1 MDGQSATADTTG
13 AQPLL
18 SRLLAR
24 GGRSDVQRAI
34 AELLAG
40 RPVLLTDTG
49 HIERLAFPVDG
60 LTPAMLA
67 ELRSLVAGEPADGLR
82 LVVSGTR
89 AASLG
94 CPGVASGA
102 LPLPKSVDHAQLMAL
117 ASASAVEQG
126 ILQSADLQTG
136 PVHGDRA
143 DEAAVELAK
152 LAHLLPAMLAIAAHA
167 LTQQVHFTDR
177 VLRVAAAD
185 VLAFRAGHAPSLR
198 RVSSARVPLRDAAHC
213 ELVAFRDDLGDV
225 WSLIRIGEPDL
236 SATVPV
242 RLHSA
247 CLTGDV
253 FASLRCDCGDQL
265 AMAIAS
271 IEALGGGILL
281 YLNQEGCGIG
291 LANKMRAYRLQ
302 DQGLD
307 TIDANTT
314 LGFERDERRY
324 DTAARMLAMMGVQRV
339 ALLTNNPS
347 KVGGLQ
353 QAGIEVIERLPLLAP
368 VRSDNRGY
376 LETKR
381 RRAGH
386 LFGEAALLPQ
396 ADG

>member
-1 MDGQSATADTTG
+1 
-13 AQPLL
+13 
-18 SRLLAR
+18 
-24 GGRSDVQRAI
+24 
-34 AELLAG
+34 
-40 RPVLLTDTG
+40 
-49 HIERLAFPVDG
+49 VDG

-67 ELRSLVAGEPADGLR
+67 ELRSLVASEPANGLQ

-102 LPLPKSVDHAQLMAL
+102 LPLPESVDHAHLMAL
-117 ASASAVEQG
+117 VSASAVAQG
-126 ILQSADLQTG
+126 DLQAV
-136 PVHGDRA
+136 PVQGDRVG
-143 DEAAVELAK
+143 EAAVELAK
-152 LAHLLPAMLAIAAHA
+152 LAHLLPAMLTIAART
-167 LTQQVHFTDR
+167 LTQQGHLAGQ

-198 RVSSARVPLRDAAHC
+198 RVSSARVPLRGAAHC

-225 WSLIRIGEPDL
+225 WSLVRIGEPDL

-265 AMAIAS
+265 EMAIAS

-339 ALLTNNPS
+339 ALLTNNPA
-347 KVGGLQ
+347 KVGGLV
-353 QAGIEVIERLPLLAP
+353 QAGIEVVERLPLLAP
-368 VRSDNRGY
+368 VRRDNRGY

-386 LFGEAALLPQ
+386 LFDDAALLPQ

>member
-1 MDGQSATADTTG
+1 MNGHSATANTPG

-18 SRLLAR
+18 SRLLAG

-49 HIERLAFPVDG
+49 HDERLAFPVDG

-67 ELRSLVAGEPADGLR
+67 ELRSLVASEPANGLQ

-102 LPLPKSVDHAQLMAL
+102 LPVPESVDHAQLIAL
-117 ASASAVEQG
+117 VSASAVAQG
-126 ILQSADLQTG
+126 DLQAV
-136 PVHGDRA
+136 PVQGGRVG
-143 DEAAVELAK
+143 EAAVELAK
-152 LAHLLPAMLAIAAHA
+152 LAHLLPAMLTIAART
-167 LTQQVHFTDR
+167 LTQQGHLAGQ

-198 RVSSARVPLRDAAHC
+198 RVSSARVPLRGAAHC
-213 ELVAFRDDLGDV
+213 ELVAFRDDLGEV

>member
-1 MDGQSATADTTG
+1 MNGHSATANTPG

-18 SRLLAR
+18 SRLLAG

-49 HIERLAFPVDG
+49 HDERLAFPVDG

-67 ELRSLVAGEPADGLR
+67 ELRSLVASEPANGLQ

-102 LPLPKSVDHAQLMAL
+102 LPVPESVDHAQLIAL
-117 ASASAVEQG
+117 VSASAVAQG
-126 ILQSADLQTG
+126 DLHAV
-136 PVHGDRA
+136 PVQGDRVG
-143 DEAAVELAK
+143 EAAVELAK
-152 LAHLLPAMLAIAAHA
+152 LAHLLPAMLTIAART
-167 LTQQVHFTDR
+167 LTQQGHLAGQ

-198 RVSSARVPLRDAAHC
+198 RVSSARVPLRGAAHC
-213 ELVAFRDDLGDV
+213 ELVAFRDDLGEV

>member
-1 MDGQSATADTTG
+1 MNRHSITADMPG
-13 AQPLL
+13 KQSLL

-24 GGRSDVQRAI
+24 GGRADVQRAI
-34 AELLAG
+34 AELMAG

-49 HIERLAFPVDG
+49 QAERLAFPVDG
-60 LTPAMLA
+60 LTPEMLG
-67 ELRSLVAGEPADGLR
+67 ELRSLAASEPANGLV

-102 LPLPKSVDHAQLMAL
+102 MPLQESVDHAQLMAL
-117 ASASAVEQG
+117 VSESSSA
-126 ILQSADLQTG
+126 QSTTLSTP
-136 PVHGDRA
+136 PVLGDRIGQ
-143 DEAAVELAK
+143 AAVELAK
-152 LAHLLPAMLAIAAHA
+152 LAHLLPAMLTIEAHTPA
-167 LTQQVHFTDR
+167 LGELAGR
-177 VLRVAAAD
+177 VLRATAAD
-185 VLAFRAGHAPSLR
+185 VLAFRSGHAPSLR
-198 RVSSARVPLRDAAHC
+198 RVSSARVPLRGATDS

-225 WSLIRIGEPDL
+225 WSLIRIGQPDL
-236 SATVPV
+236 NGTVPV

-265 AMAIAS
+265 ALAIAT
-271 IEALGGGILL
+271 IESLGGGILL

-324 DTAARMLAMMGVQRV
+324 DTAARMLVMMGVQRV
-339 ALLTNNPS
+339 ALLTNNPA
-347 KVGGLQ
+347 KVGGLV
-353 QAGIEVIERLPLLAP
+353 QAGIEVVERLPLLAP
-368 VRSDNRGY
+368 VRRDNRGY

-386 LFGEAALLPQ
+386 LFDDAALLPQ

>member
-1 MDGQSATADTTG
+1 MNGHSATANTPG

-18 SRLLAR
+18 SRLLAG

-49 HIERLAFPVDG
+49 HDERLAFPVDG

-67 ELRSLVAGEPADGLR
+67 ELRSLVASEPANGLQ

-102 LPLPKSVDHAQLMAL
+102 LPVPESVDHAQLIAL
-117 ASASAVEQG
+117 VSASAVAQG
-126 ILQSADLQTG
+126 DLQAV
-136 PVHGDRA
+136 PVQGDRVG
-143 DEAAVELAK
+143 EAAVELAK
-152 LAHLLPAMLAIAAHA
+152 LAHLLPAMLTIAART
-167 LTQQVHFTDR
+167 LTQQGHLAGQ

-198 RVSSARVPLRDAAHC
+198 RVSSARVPLRGAAHC
-213 ELVAFRDDLGDV
+213 ELVAFRDDLGEV